1 MKRISEVKMYTE
13 LDRETVESAHLT
25 KVEDP
30 QNVIDAW
37 ISENPKTRILVL
49 DKANKLAVYAS

>member
-1 MKRISEVKMYTE
+1 MYTE